1 MTTTT
6 EVDLSPKQERVLEAI
21 QLGLPYWQIAE
32 RLGISERTVRAYV
45 DLLRRKFGEA
55 RGRPVKTGRELI
67 PLATEWFA
75 ANG

>member
-6 EVDLSPKQERVLEAI
+6 EVHLSPKQERVLDAI
-21 QLGLPYWQIAE
+21 GLGLTYPQIAE

-45 DLLRRKFGEA
+45 DLLRRKFGDA

-67 PLATEWFA
+67 PIAAEWFE
-75 ANG
+75 G